1 MSNDMRFPIGPWV
14 PTAATLS
21 PAERATLIDEL
32 AELPGQLRT
41 ACAGLTGAQLDTP
54 YRPGGWTLRQLV
66 HHVADSHL
74 NGYVRAKLALTEEAP
89 TIKPYDEARWA
100 ELPDSTGPIEVS
112 LRMLESVHERWA
124 ALLRALPA
132 DAFARV
138 YQHPES
144 GRQSLDAS
152 LSNYAWHGRHHL
164 AHLTGLKAR
173 SGW

>member
-1 MSNDMRFPIGPWV
+1 MSDDLRYPVGEWV
-14 PTAATLS
+14 PPGDLS
-21 PAERATLIDEL
+21 PAQRAALIDEL
-32 AELPGQLRT
+32 AALPAQLRAAT
-41 ACAGLTGAQLDTP
+41 ATLSDHQLDTP

-66 HHVADSHL
+66 HHVADSHV
-74 NGYVRAKLALTEEAP
+74 NGYVRAKLALTEATP
-89 TIKPYDEARWA
+89 TIKPYEEARWA

-112 LRMLESVHERWA
+112 LRILESVHERWV

-132 DAFARV
+132 EAFTRT
-138 YQHPES
+138 YHHPDS

-164 AHLTGLKAR
+164 AHLTRLKAR